1 MSRFKRAD
9 KVDSL
14 AGFRAEKIEPT
25 IPHGLLKAA
34 RKSGQLNLSGRGL
47 TEVPQN
53 VYRLN
58 VDTPEEAKQNV
69 SFGASD
75 RWWEQT
81 DLTKLLLSSNQL
93 TQLSDDIRLLPGLS
107 TLDLH
112 DNQLSSLPSA
122 LGELQELQ
130 QLRLSHNQLR
140 SLPVEVYTLKNLRSL
155 TLQQNLL
162 ESLPEELGQLENLTE
177 LDLSNNQLTSL
188 PSTLGRLTCL
198 QKLHLCH
205 NKLSCLPDSL
215 TQLTNVKLL
224 DCSNNQLTDIPAS
237 LSGMLALEQLYL
249 RHNKLRLLPQLPAP
263 ALKELYVGNNQIEQL
278 ETEQLASLTVI
289 SLLELR
295 DNKIKTLPDQITLL
309 STLTRLDLTN
319 NDITT
324 LPASLSLLPNLKM
337 LLLEGNPLRGIRRD
351 LLTKGTNELLKYL
364 KGRIKEEP
372 ERADEGP
379 TAMTLPSQARVNVHN
394 IKTLKSLMYSE
405 KQADNIPDELFDAA
419 VDQAITTVNFSKN
432 QLTSIP
438 TRLVEFQSSLSD
450 INLGFNKLTC
460 CPPDICKLLQLTHID
475 LRNNQ
480 LNDLPSEMRNLTKLR
495 SIILNYNRFKSFP
508 EVLYQIVSLD
518 TVLLGNNQVGAL
530 DPSRLMKLVHLSTLD
545 LSNNDLLNIPPELG
559 LCVSLRC
566 LSLEGNP
573 FRTPRAAI
581 VAKGTDA
588 VLEYLRGRIPTSAP
602 LP

>member
-1 MSRFKRAD
+1 MSPVKRAG

-14 AGFRAEKIEPT
+14 SGFRAELAGPAV
-25 IPHGLLKAA
+25 PHGLLKAA

-47 TEVPQN
+47 TEVPQS

-58 VDTPEEAKQNV
+58 IDTPEEAKQEV
-69 SFGASD
+69 SFGASSD

-93 TQLSDDIRLLPGLS
+93 TQLSDDISLLPALS
-107 TLDLH
+107 ILDLH
-112 DNQLSSLPSA
+112 DNQLSRLPA
-122 LGELQELQ
+122 AVGALQELQ
-130 QLRLSHNQLR
+130 QLRLSHNQLG
-140 SLPVEVYTLKNLRSL
+140 SLPVEVCTLRNLRSL

-162 ESLPEELGQLENLTE
+162 EKLPEELGQLDNLIE
-177 LDLSNNQLTSL
+177 LDLSNNQLNSL
-188 PSTLGRLTCL
+188 PSSLGRLTCL

-215 TQLTNVKLL
+215 ALLKSVKLL

-263 ALKELYVGNNQIEQL
+263 VLQELYVGNNQIEQL
-278 ETEQLASLTVI
+278 EAHQLTSLTAI

-295 DNKIKTLPDQITLL
+295 DNKIKTLPEQITVL

-324 LPASLSLLPNLKM
+324 LPPSLSLLPDLKM

-351 LLTKGTNELLKYL
+351 LLMKGTNELLKYL
-364 KGRIKEEP
+364 RGRIKEETGG
-372 ERADEGP
+372 AVEGS
-379 TAMTLPSQARVNVHN
+379 TAMTLPSQAKVNMHN
-394 IKTLKSLMYSE
+394 IKTLKSLDYSE
-405 KQADNIPDELFDAA
+405 KQVDNVPDELFDAA
-419 VDQAITTVNFSKN
+419 ADQAVTTVNFSRN

-438 TRLVEFQSSLSD
+438 ARLAEIHSSLSD
-450 INLGFNKLTC
+450 LNLSFNRLTC
-460 CPPDICKLLQLTHID
+460 CSDICKLQQLAHLD
-475 LRNNQ
+475 LRNN
-480 LNDLPSEMRNLTKLR
+480 LLTDFPSEMSSLVKLR
-495 SIILNYNRFKSFP
+495 SIALNYNRLKSFP
-508 EVLYQIVSLD
+508 EVLYQMVSLE
-518 TVLLGNNQVGAL
+518 TVLLGNNQVGEV
-530 DPSRLMKLVHLSTLD
+530 DPARLIKLVHLSTLD
-545 LSNNDLLNIPPELG
+545 LSNNDLLSIPPELG
-559 LCVSLRC
+559 LCSSLRC

-588 VLEYLRGRIPTSAP
+588 VLEYLRSRIPT
-602 LP
+602 

>member
-1 MSRFKRAD
+1 MSRFKRAG
-9 KVDSL
+9 KVDSQV
-14 AGFRAEKIEPT
+14 GFRTEKTEATVPY
-25 IPHGLLKAA
+25 GLLKAA

-47 TEVPQN
+47 TEVPQK

-58 VDTPEEAKQNV
+58 TDTPEEAQQNV
-69 SFGASD
+69 SFGESD

-93 TQLSDDIRLLPGLS
+93 TQLSDDIRLLPGLT

-112 DNQLSSLPSA
+112 DNQLTSLPSA

-140 SLPVEVYTLKNLRSL
+140 SLPVEVCTLKNLCSL

-177 LDLSNNQLTSL
+177 LDLSNNHLNDL
-188 PSTLGRLTCL
+188 PSSLGCLICL
-198 QKLHLCH
+198 QKLNLCN
-205 NKLSCLPDSL
+205 NKLSSMPS
-215 TQLTNVKLL
+215 NVKLL

-237 LSGMLALEQLYL
+237 LSEMLAMEQLYL
-249 RHNKLRLLPQLPAP
+249 RHNKLCLLPKLPAP
-263 ALKELYVGNNQIEQL
+263 VLKELYVGNNQIEQL
-278 ETEQLASLTVI
+278 EMEQLACLTAI

-295 DNKIKTLPDQITLL
+295 DNKIKTLPEEITLL

-324 LPASLSLLPNLKM
+324 LPASLSLLPNLKV

-351 LLTKGTNELLKYL
+351 LLTVGDTLRTNTQFEKLVVVNY
-364 KGRIKEEP
+364 
-372 ERADEGP
+372 
-379 TAMTLPSQARVNVHN
+379 TLVTQRVRV
-394 IKTLKSLMYSE
+394 TLYVFVFSE
-405 KQADNIPDELFDAA
+405 KQALNIPDELFDAA
-419 VDQAITTVNFSKN
+419 ADQPITTVNFSKN
-432 QLTSIP
+432 QLTTIP
-438 TRLVEFQSSLSD
+438 PRLLDFQSSVLD

-460 CPPDICKLLQLTHID
+460 CSPEICNLLQLKHID

-480 LNDLPSEMRNLTKLR
+480 LSDLPPEMKSLNKLC

-508 EVLYQIVSLD
+508 EVLYQMVSLE
-518 TVLLGNNQVGAL
+518 TVLLGNNQVGVV
-530 DPSRLMKLVHLSTLD
+530 DPCHLMRLAHLSTLD
-545 LSNNDLLNIPPELG
+545 LSNNDLMNIPPELG
-559 LCVSLRC
+559 LCISLRC

-588 VLEYLRGRIPTSAP
+588 VLEYLRSRIPT
-602 LP
+602 

>member
-1 MSRFKRAD
+1 MSRFRKAD
-9 KVDSL
+9 KADSL
-14 AGFRAEKIEPT
+14 AGFRTEKTEPT
-25 IPHGLLKAA
+25 VPYGLLKAA

-58 VDTPEEAKQNV
+58 VDTPEEAQQNV

-81 DLTKLLLSSNQL
+81 DLTKLLLSSNLL
-93 TQLSDDIRLLPGLS
+93 TQLSDDIRLLSGLT

-122 LGELQELQ
+122 VGELQELQ
-130 QLRLSHNQLR
+130 QLRLGHNKLT
-140 SLPVEVYTLKNLRSL
+140 SLPVEVCTLNNLRSL
-155 TLQQNLL
+155 TVQQNLL
-162 ESLPEELGQLENLTE
+162 EILPEELGQLRNLTE
-177 LDLSNNQLTSL
+177 LDLSNNHLKSL
-188 PSTLGRLTCL
+188 PPGLGGLTCL
-198 QKLHLCH
+198 QKLNLSD
-205 NKLSCLPDSL
+205 NKLSCLPDCL
-215 TQLTNVKLL
+215 AQLKNVKIL
-224 DCSNNQLTDIPAS
+224 DCSRNQLADIPAS
-237 LSGMLALEQLYL
+237 LSEMLALEQLYL
-249 RHNKLRLLPQLPAP
+249 RHNKLRLFPQLPAP
-263 ALKELYVGNNQIEQL
+263 ALKDLYVGNNQIEQL
-278 ETEQLASLTVI
+278 ETEQLSCLAAI

-295 DNKIKTLPDQITLL
+295 DNKIKSLPDQMTLL

-324 LPASLSLLPNLKM
+324 LPASLSLLPSLKV

-364 KGRIKEEP
+364 RGRIKEEP
-372 ERADEGP
+372 ERPDEGN
-379 TAMTLPSQARVNVHN
+379 TAMTLPSQASVNVHT
-394 IKTLKSLMYSE
+394 IKTLKLLAYSE
-405 KQADNIPDELFDAA
+405 KQADVIPDELFDAA
-419 VDQAITTVNFSKN
+419 VDQSVTTVNFCKN

-438 TRLVEFQSSLSD
+438 ARLVEFSSSLSD

-460 CPPDICKLLQLTHID
+460 CSPDICKLLQLIHID

-480 LNDLPSEMRNLTKLR
+480 LCDLPPDMKNLTKLR
-495 SIILNYNRFKSFP
+495 SIILSYNRFKSFP
-508 EVLYQIVSLD
+508 EVLYQISSLEI
-518 TVLLGNNQVGAL
+518 VLLGNNQVGEV
-530 DPSRLMKLVHLSTLD
+530 DPSRLMKLMHLSTLD

-559 LCVSLRC
+559 LCSSLRC

-588 VLEYLRGRIPTSAP
+588 VLEYLRSRIPT
-602 LP
+602 

>member
-1 MSRFKRAD
+1 MSRFKRAG
-9 KVDSL
+9 KVDSQV
-14 AGFRAEKIEPT
+14 GFRTEKTEATVPY
-25 IPHGLLKAA
+25 GLLKAA

-47 TEVPQN
+47 TEVPQK

-58 VDTPEEAKQNV
+58 TDTPEEAQQNV
-69 SFGASD
+69 SFGESD

-93 TQLSDDIRLLPGLS
+93 TQLSDDIRLLPGLT

-112 DNQLSSLPSA
+112 DNQLTSLPSA

-140 SLPVEVYTLKNLRSL
+140 SLPVEVCTLKNLCSL

-177 LDLSNNQLTSL
+177 LDLSNNHLNDL
-188 PSTLGRLTCL
+188 PSSLGCLICL
-198 QKLHLCH
+198 QKLNLCN
-205 NKLSCLPDSL
+205 NKLSCLAPPGM
-215 TQLTNVKLL
+215 KLL

-237 LSGMLALEQLYL
+237 LSEMLAMEQLYL
-249 RHNKLRLLPQLPAP
+249 RHNKLCLLPKLPAP
-263 ALKELYVGNNQIEQL
+263 VLKELYVGNNQIEQL
-278 ETEQLASLTVI
+278 EMEQLACLTAI

-295 DNKIKTLPDQITLL
+295 DNKIKTLPEEITLL

-324 LPASLSLLPNLKM
+324 LPASLSLLPNLKV

-351 LLTKGTNELLKYL
+351 LLTVVYISKCCSRFEKLVVVNY
-364 KGRIKEEP
+364 
-372 ERADEGP
+372 
-379 TAMTLPSQARVNVHN
+379 TLVTQRVRV
-394 IKTLKSLMYSE
+394 TLYVFVFSE
-405 KQADNIPDELFDAA
+405 KQALNIPDELFDAA
-419 VDQAITTVNFSKN
+419 ADQPITTVNFSKN
-432 QLTSIP
+432 QLTTIP
-438 TRLVEFQSSLSD
+438 PRLLDFQSSVLD

-460 CPPDICKLLQLTHID
+460 CSPEICNLLQLKHID
-475 LRNNQ
+475 L
-480 LNDLPSEMRNLTKLR
+480 
-495 SIILNYNRFKSFP
+495 RFKSFP
-508 EVLYQIVSLD
+508 EVLYQMVSLE
-518 TVLLGNNQVGAL
+518 TVLLGNNQVGVV
-530 DPSRLMKLVHLSTLD
+530 DPCHLMRLAHLSTLD
-545 LSNNDLLNIPPELG
+545 LSNNDLMNIPPELG
-559 LCVSLRC
+559 LCISLRC

-588 VLEYLRGRIPTSAP
+588 VLEYLRSRIPT
-602 LP
+602 

>member
-1 MSRFKRAD
+1 MSRFRRPD
-9 KVDSL
+9 KMDSL
-14 AGFRAEKIEPT
+14 AGFKTEKAEPAV
-25 IPHGLLKAA
+25 PHGLLKAA

-58 VDTPEEAKQNV
+58 IDTPEEAQQNV
-69 SFGASD
+69 CFGASD

-81 DLTKLLLSSNQL
+81 DLTKLLLSSNML
-93 TQLSDDIRLLPGLS
+93 TQLSDDIRLLAGLT

-112 DNQLSSLPSA
+112 DNQLSSLPRA

-130 QLRLSHNQLR
+130 QLRLSHNQLT
-140 SLPVEVYTLKNLRSL
+140 SLPVEVCILKNLRSL
-155 TLQQNLL
+155 TIQQNLL
-162 ESLPEELGQLENLTE
+162 ESLPEELGQLQNLTE
-177 LDLSNNQLTSL
+177 LDLSNNHLKGL
-188 PSTLGRLTCL
+188 PSSLGHLTCL
-198 QKLHLCH
+198 QKLNLCH
-205 NKLSCLPDSL
+205 NNLSCLPDSL
-215 TQLTNVKLL
+215 AKLTSVKLL
-224 DCSNNQLTDIPAS
+224 DCSKNQLTDIPAS
-237 LSGMLALEQLYL
+237 LSEMLALEQLYL
-249 RHNKLRLLPQLPAP
+249 RHNKLRIFPQLPAP

-278 ETEQLASLTVI
+278 ETEQLACLAAI

-295 DNKIKTLPDQITLL
+295 DNKIKTLPEQITLL

-324 LPASLSLLPNLKM
+324 LPASLSLLPNLKV

-364 KGRIKEEP
+364 RGRIKEEP
-372 ERADEGP
+372 ERADEGH
-379 TAMTLPSQARVNVHN
+379 TAMTLPSQAGVNAHK
-394 IKTLKSLMYSE
+394 IKTQKSLVYSE
-405 KQADNIPDELFDAA
+405 KQAGIIPDELFDAA
-419 VDQAITTVNFSKN
+419 AGQGVTTVNFSKN

-438 TRLVEFQSSLSD
+438 PRLVEFHSSLSD
-450 INLGFNKLTC
+450 INLGFNRLTC
-460 CPPDICKLLQLTHID
+460 CSPDICKLLQLTYID

-480 LNDLPSEMRNLTKLR
+480 LSDLPSEMKNLTKVR
-495 SIILNYNRFKSFP
+495 SIILSCNRFRSFP
-508 EVLYQIVSLD
+508 EVLYQIASLE
-518 TVLLGNNQVGAL
+518 TVLLGNNQVGGVE
-530 DPSRLMKLVHLSTLD
+530 PSRLMKLVHLSTLD

-559 LCVSLRC
+559 LCSNLRC

-588 VLEYLRGRIPTSAP
+588 VLEYLRSRIPT
-602 LP
+602 